1 MIDHVSA
8 EDLAR
13 EIKDYQQQHKILAET
28 MLRDEGFI
36 NPPVLTVLVYNN
48 AQDDFQ
54 YLAVP
59 VENEFFASKEAKAM
73 FVQDVV
79 PHNLQ
84 RMIDQKLM
92 PVALTMTME
101 ASMRI
106 GDPNMSIEE
115 VMSKDPTDILIHS
128 FDTVEGS
135 QVQILKMIRKD
146 VKVVNSDGDV
156 IDDFELEEFKMGDE
170 NAEMGGLFANVL
182 KKFYETKAV

>member
-8 EDLAR
+8 EDLAT
-13 EIKDYQQQHKILAET
+13 EIRDYQQHHKTSAEK
-28 MLRDEGFI
+28 MLRNEGFI
-36 NPPVLTVLVYNN
+36 NPPFFTVLVYNN
-48 AQDDFQ
+48 ELEDFQ

-59 VENEFFASKEAKAM
+59 VDPQFFANKEGKAF

-115 VMSKDPTDILIHS
+115 VMKGDPTDILMHS
-128 FDTVEGS
+128 YDTVEGS

-146 VKVVNSDGDV
+146 VKVVNPDGDV

-170 NAEMGGLFANVL
+170 NTEMGGLFANVL